1 MWLIRAALHFYYQ
14 SRIVL
19 DSVGSIFLS
28 AHRMYPMPGLFI
40 TSSRIGDA
48 VMTLSLLE
56 GLRVQSPDM
65 RYVVAA
71 DPLVA
76 YLFQDDPAC
85 DEIILFPKKKASMH
99 WFCLWRRAVTQSWD
113 WVADTRGSALS
124 YALRAKKRC
133 IWGKTPNDQRH
144 KVTQIAAIAELAPSQ
159 PRIILSAARK
169 ARMAALLPDAPLLV
183 VAPVANWI
191 GKQWPMEH
199 FFTTIARFCE
209 TYTDAHVLVIAAPS
223 EDAQLQ
229 PLRDLPST
237 RVTFS
242 TDLAKHH
249 ALSLID
255 MAALI
260 FHGSVF
266 LGNDSGLMHMSY
278 ALNVPV
284 IGLFGPSRDSIYGP
298 YPATGAGHTV
308 LRIPQSYDEL
318 SHMPGFSH
326 KNQVCYM
333 DGLTIEMVWQTLAEK
348 WKLFAK

>member
-1 MWLIRAALHFYYQ
+1 MTIE
-14 SRIVL
+14 RIERNIV
-19 DSVGSIFLS
+19 V
-28 AHRMYPMPGLFI
+28 PGLFI

-56 GLRVQSPDM
+56 GLRNQSLDM

-76 YLFQDDPAC
+76 SLFQDDPAC
-85 DEIILFPKKKASMH
+85 DEIMLFPKKKASLH
-99 WFCLWRRAVTQSWD
+99 WFNLWRRAVTRSWD
-113 WVADTRGSALS
+113 WVADTRGSAIGHALS
-124 YALRAKKRC
+124 AKKRY
-133 IWGKTPNDQRH
+133 IWHKTANDQRH
-144 KVTQIAAIAELAPSQ
+144 KVEQVSAMAELAPSC
-159 PRIILSAARK
+159 PHIIVSDERK
-169 ARMAALLPDAPLLV
+169 QRMRTLLPNAPLFV

-199 FFTTIARFCE
+199 FYATIARFCE

-229 PLRDLPST
+229 LLRDFPAE
-237 RVTFS
+237 RITFS
-242 TDLAKHH
+242 TDLAKQHT
-249 ALSLID
+249 LSLID
-255 MAALI
+255 MAALMS
-260 FHGSVF
+260 HGSVF

-284 IGLFGPSRDSIYGP
+284 IGLFGPSRDAIYGP
-298 YPATGAGHTV
+298 YPATGAGHTM

-318 SHMPGFSH
+318 ANTPGFSH

-333 DGLTIEMVWQTLAEK
+333 DGLTTDMVWQALVEK
-348 WKLFAK
+348 WENKNSPLIKA

>member
-1 MWLIRAALHFYYQ
+1 
-14 SRIVL
+14 
-19 DSVGSIFLS
+19 
-28 AHRMYPMPGLFI
+28 MPGLFI

-76 YLFQDDPAC
+76 SLFQDDPAC
-85 DEIILFPKKKASMH
+85 DEIIPFPKKKASMH
-99 WFCLWRRAVTQSWD
+99 WFCLWRRAVAQSWD
-113 WVADTRGSALS
+113 WVADTRGSVIS
-124 YALRAKKRC
+124 YALRTKKRY
-133 IWGKTPNDQRH
+133 IWGKIPNDQRH
-144 KVTQIAAIAELAPSQ
+144 KVAQVAAIAGLAPSQ
-159 PRIILSAARK
+159 PRVMLSTERK

-199 FFTTIARFCE
+199 FRATIVRFCE
-209 TYTDAHVLVIAAPS
+209 IYRDAHVLVIAAPS
-223 EDAQLQ
+223 EDAQLH
-229 PLRDLPST
+229 PLRDLPSSCI
-237 RVTFS
+237 TFS

-249 ALSLID
+249 TLSLID
-255 MAALI
+255 MAALMS
-260 FHGSVF
+260 HGSVF

-278 ALNVPV
+278 ALDMPV
-284 IGLFGPSRDSIYGP
+284 IGLFGPSRDAIYGP

-318 SHMPGFSH
+318 ANTPGFSH

-333 DGLTIEMVWQTLAEK
+333 DGLTPEMVWQAIAEK
-348 WKLFAK
+348 WD

>member
-1 MWLIRAALHFYYQ
+1 
-14 SRIVL
+14 
-19 DSVGSIFLS
+19 
-28 AHRMYPMPGLFI
+28 MPGLFI

-56 GLRVQSPDM
+56 ELRTQSPDM
-65 RYVVAA
+65 RYIVAA

-76 YLFQDDPAC
+76 SLFQDDPAC
-85 DEIILFPKKKASMH
+85 DGIITFPKQKASLH
-99 WFCLWRRAVTQSWD
+99 WFNLWRRTVAQSWD
-113 WVADTRGSALS
+113 WVADTRGSVIS
-124 YALRAKKRC
+124 HALRAKKRY
-133 IWGKTPNDQRH
+133 IWRKTKNDQRH
-144 KVTQIAAIAELAPSQ
+144 KVEQIAAIAGLSPSV
-159 PRIILSAARK
+159 PRIIVSAERK
-169 ARMAALLPDAPLLV
+169 QRMQNLLPDAPLFV

-199 FFTTIARFCE
+199 FKATIARFCE

-229 PLRDLPST
+229 PLRDFPAG

-242 TDLAKHH
+242 TDLARHH

-255 MAALI
+255 MAALMS
-260 FHGSVF
+260 HGSLF

-284 IGLFGPSRDSIYGP
+284 IGLFGPSRDVIYGP
-298 YPATGAGHTV
+298 YPAVGAGHTV

-318 SHMPGFSH
+318 SQMPGFSH

-333 DGLTIEMVWQTLAEK
+333 DGLTPEMVWQALRDNWSTC
-348 WKLFAK
+348 